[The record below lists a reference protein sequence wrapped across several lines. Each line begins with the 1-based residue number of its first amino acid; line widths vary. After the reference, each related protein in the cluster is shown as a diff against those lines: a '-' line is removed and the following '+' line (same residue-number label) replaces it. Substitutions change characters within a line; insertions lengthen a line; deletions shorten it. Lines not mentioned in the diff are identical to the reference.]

1 MFMSPG
7 FWSYPMAKSDRSS
20 LVLAEV
26 TIQKKNT
33 ENKDAAPLTRSDI
46 IIIIIILKYLLSP
59 LKTTRLQFK

>member
-26 TIQKKNT
+26 TSQKENT

-46 IIIIIILKYLLSP
+46 TIIIILMYLLSP
-59 LKTTRLQFK
+59 LKRD

>member
-46 IIIIIILKYLLSP
+46 TIIIILMYLLSP
-59 LKTTRLQFK
+59 LKRD

>member
-26 TIQKKNT
+26 TSQKENT

-46 IIIIIILKYLLSP
+46 TIIIILMYLLSP
-59 LKTTRLQFK
+59 LKMD

>member
-1 MFMSPG
+1 MSPG

-46 IIIIIILKYLLSP
+46 TIIIILMYLLSP
-59 LKTTRLQFK
+59 LKRD

>member
-1 MFMSPG
+1 
-7 FWSYPMAKSDRSS
+7 MAKSDRSS